1 MGANTQPVCH
11 VVAGPNGSGKSTFAL
26 VDLPEFAGSIEY
38 VNPDLMAQG
47 LLYPRNGAR
56 LTESSRGPDRVLMGI
71 WETESQKRR

>member
-1 MGANTQPVCH
+1 MSANTQPVCH

-47 LLYPRNGAR
+47 RLYSRNGGEADGI
-56 LTESSRGPDRVLMGI
+56 LTGP
-71 WETESQKRR
+71 

>member
-1 MGANTQPVCH
+1 MDASTQPVCH

-26 VDLPEFAGSIEY
+26 VYLPEYAGSIEY

-56 LTESSRGPDRVLMGI
+56 LTESSWGPDRVLMRI

>member
-1 MGANTQPVCH
+1 MDVNTQPVCH

-26 VDLPEFAGSIEY
+26 VYLPEYAGSIEY

>member
-1 MGANTQPVCH
+1 MDANTQPVCH

-47 LLYPRNGAR
+47 RLYSRNGGESDGI
-56 LTESSRGPDRVLMGI
+56 LTGP
-71 WETESQKRR
+71 